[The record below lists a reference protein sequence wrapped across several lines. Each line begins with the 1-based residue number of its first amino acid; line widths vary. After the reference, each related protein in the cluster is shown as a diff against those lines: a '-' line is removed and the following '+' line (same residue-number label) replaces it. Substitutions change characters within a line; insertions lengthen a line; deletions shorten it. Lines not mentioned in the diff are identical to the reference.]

1 VSTPLGSIADRS
13 CDAAM
18 PDQTMRAPL
27 ARPRFHLEFIDG
39 LRALAALFVV
49 LCHAWYEPANGFYA
63 GRLMN
68 KLGLSYGHLAVD
80 VFIVV
85 SGFCLMLP
93 LTRKEG
99 VIESVSGFYWRRSR
113 RILPPY
119 YAAVA
124 LSALFIVVVAGDVTG
139 TVWDNSL
146 PLTLPQLA
154 AHALLIHNLPLPI
167 PGGAINYPLWSIA
180 TECQI
185 YLLMPLLVVSLRRL
199 GALMTLGWTVLLG
212 LGLTFGFRGAL
223 ASALPWYLSLFCMG
237 MLAARYCGQP
247 RTPASGW
254 ARAGSYVLFGVVALT
269 IVARGK
275 EFFNS
280 HLIVM
285 DTLTGAATALLLVAS
300 LQDAEKKAHPITKL
314 LSWKP
319 LVGVGAFSYS
329 LYLVHAPLLHGLY
342 LLYAQVLPGSPER
355 MFLLLAASIPLIVG
369 VSYLFH
375 LAFERPFLNTRPR
388 RQDAAPA
395 AVVLAS
401 RRA

>member
-1 VSTPLGSIADRS
+1 MLKQATPQP
-13 CDAAM
+13 DAA
-18 PDQTMRAPL
+18 
-27 ARPRFHLEFIDG
+27 PRFHLGFIDG

-49 LCHAWYEPANGFYA
+49 LCHAWYEPSNGFYA
-63 GRLMN
+63 SRLMN

-93 LTRKEG
+93 LTRKGG
-99 VIESVSGFYWRRSR
+99 VIQSVSGFYWRRVR

-124 LSALFIVVVAGDVTG
+124 LSALFIVTVAGRVTG

-146 PLTLPQLA
+146 PLTAQQLV
-154 AHALLIHNLPLPI
+154 AHGLLVHNLPLQI

-185 YLLMPLLVVSLRRL
+185 YLLMPALVVSLRRF
-199 GALMTLGWTVLLG
+199 GALLTLGWTVLLG
-212 LGLTFGFRGAL
+212 VVLTFGFGGAL

-237 MLAARYCGQP
+237 VLAAQQCGKPQP
-247 RTPASGW
+247 LGAGW
-254 ARAGSYVLFGVVALT
+254 ARGGAYVLFGVVALT
-269 IVARGK
+269 IVAKGK
-275 EFFNS
+275 DFFNG

-300 LQDAEKKAHPITKL
+300 LQDAEKQAHWITRL

-329 LYLVHAPLLHGLY
+329 LYLVHAPALHGLY
-342 LLYAQVLPGSPER
+342 LLYNGLFHLPTER
-355 MFLLLAASIPLIVG
+355 MFLLLAVSIPLIVG
-369 VSYLFH
+369 LSYLFH
-375 LAFERPFLNTRPR
+375 LAFERPFLNTRTRTESP
-388 RQDAAPA
+388 APA
-395 AVVLAS
+395 AAVLAS
-401 RRA
+401 R